1 MITTT
6 PDSGEGTIQPKV
18 VETATQMFANGIGA
32 LGATSRL
39 ATIARRENI
48 LVAVAVAIAFDY
60 FSILSHAQS
69 LAAVC

>member
-6 PDSGEGTIQPKV
+6 PDSGEGIIQPKV

-60 FSILSHAQS
+60 FSILSHMQS
-69 LAAVC
+69 LSAVC